1 MRLTRSSTSFASS
14 HTSHLNLFFLSYHD
28 QHSLNLYPPQSAV
41 DGEHLNVQRSS
52 SHSFRAR
59 SAQTRPSA
67 TKSPSTRPDSMS
79 LDLAVSNSTSA
90 AALTYIPDS
99 DPYTALKETRS
110 QVVSWARELE
120 RAGKTAGIAINV
132 TGTLDL
138 ASTQPDATLLHLAPH
153 ISSSAVGPTY
163 EPNPDT
169 FINLR
174 HTRDHFIAWA
184 QELRRVGEAVGIAI
198 DAKGTLELA
207 GIGTTKGEEGGANS
221 LVAGRKRT
229 RMDHDDA
236 EEDHKENAE
245 EEEKEDAEDE
255 DEEEETSS
263 EDED

>member
-169 FINLR
+169 FVNLR
-174 HTRDHFIAWA
+174 NTRDHFIAWV

-221 LVAGRKRT
+221 LVAGRKRM

-236 EEDHKENAE
+236 EEDDKEDAE
-245 EEEKEDAEDE
+245 EEDAEDE